1 MKYIKIL
8 WDTISAHIAWKSL
21 VVCLY
26 PKNMWIPGVPEG
38 ELPVKMVRFVFG
50 RILDDPGFFWKWVIR
65 PKSIGG
71 IDIDILSIGKMM
83 INTGI
88 GFHFSRMRSKGSRF
102 TLGVWRSTLRLRPQP
117 SATIR
122 NRPQP
127 FAWGPHGRAYGK
139 FCKRGHFWMFPA
151 SRSCVSRGRRGASWH

>member
-8 WDTISAHIAWKSL
+8 RDTISTHIAWKSL

-26 PKNMWIPGVPEG
+26 QKTCGWISGVPEG

-71 IDIDILSIGKMM
+71 IDIDILSIGKMK

-117 SATIR
+117 SATVR
-122 NRPQP
+122 NHSQP
-127 FAWGPHGRAYGK
+127 SATVRVGAAWP
-139 FCKRGHFWMFPA
+139 CLW
-151 SRSCVSRGRRGASWH
+151 